1 MMQRTLSSSLSLS
14 GVGLHSGEQVELT
27 LLPASDDHGIVF
39 ERVDLD
45 PPVKVPLDPFRVF
58 DTLMS
63 TNIDFDGV
71 RIATA
76 EHLMSALAGLGID
89 NLLVQ
94 VNSSEM
100 PIMDGSAQVFVDAI
114 LATGIREQRQTKK
127 FIKVLKPVS
136 VTHEDKQASLAPHD
150 GFTVDFRID
159 FDHPV
164 FADQQQRV
172 YELSTENY
180 INQIG
185 YARTFGFEKDLE
197 YLKQNNLARGGSLQN
212 AVVLSADGLL
222 NPEGLR
228 QPDELLSHKVLDA
241 VGDLYLSGHQ
251 ILGHFRA
258 VKSGHMLNNRLLQ
271 ALLSEPESFEWVSF
285 TKDCPIEYI
294 EAKAA
299 Q

>member
-1 MMQRTLSSSLSLS
+1 MMQRTLCSSLSLS
-14 GVGLHSGEQVELT
+14 GVGLHSGEQVELR
-27 LLPASDDHGIVF
+27 LLPAPEDHGIVF
-39 ERVDLD
+39 ERVDLS
-45 PPVKVPLDPFRVF
+45 PAVKVPLDPFRVF

-114 LATGIREQRQTKK
+114 LSVGVLEQRQAKK
-127 FIKVLKPVS
+127 FIRVVKPVS
-136 VTHEDKQASLAPHD
+136 VRHEDKQASLMPFD
-150 GFTVDFRID
+150 GFKIDFKIE

-164 FADQQQRV
+164 FANQQEGNYV
-172 YELSTENY
+172 LSTENY
-180 INQIG
+180 INHIG
-185 YARTFGFEKDLE
+185 YARTFGFEKDLD
-197 YLKQNNLARGGSLQN
+197 YLKQNNLAQGGSLDN

-228 QPDELLSHKVLDA
+228 QPQELLSHKVLDA

-251 ILGHFRA
+251 ILGHFQA

-271 ALLSEPESFEWVSF
+271 ALLSEPENFEWVSF
-285 TKDCPIEYI
+285 DDDCPIDYS
-294 EAKAA
+294 KAA
-299 Q
+299 TAQ